1 MKKII
6 LFLFLILGVVVFAG
20 PEDLP
25 SYVNKQK
32 FEENGYQIRVNKVD
46 TFTIVKRKE
55 AENESIVIK
64 YNLDNK
70 ENSIK
75 NNLAYIRSYLS
86 QGLYINIY
94 VAKNSKNDNCYPI
107 VSYVTPKKLSE
118 IDIQQATQSF
128 LNEAE
133 SFLK

>member
-20 PEDLP
+20 HEDLP

-55 AENESIVIK
+55 AENESIVIMK
-64 YNLDNK
+64 WM
-70 ENSIK
+70 
-75 NNLAYIRSYLS
+75 
-86 QGLYINIY
+86 
-94 VAKNSKNDNCYPI
+94 
-107 VSYVTPKKLSE
+107 KKMFQKS
-118 IDIQQATQSF
+118 
-128 LNEAE
+128 
-133 SFLK
+133 LKF

>member
-55 AENESIVIK
+55 AENV
-64 YNLDNK
+64 NNK
-70 ENSIK
+70 NQ
-75 NNLAYIRSYLS
+75 NNTMLLVLMAVAGGVFFMKQSKS
-86 QGLYINIY
+86 Q
-94 VAKNSKNDNCYPI
+94 K
-107 VSYVTPKKLSE
+107 E
-118 IDIQQATQSF
+118 
-128 LNEAE
+128 
-133 SFLK
+133 